1 MDMNRKVGASGL
13 PPFGSTQGS
22 MVPVFGS
29 EQVNLTGKQHPVGTY
44 TEMRP
49 EQRLQE
55 CYEVAQRL
63 GLIRNKT
70 SSNDLNHL
78 RPKGEVHCVSKVPS
92 NVVVMDVFP
101 PGLR

>member
-13 PPFGSTQGS
+13 PPFGRTQGG
-22 MVPVFGS
+22 MVPVYGS
-29 EQVNLTGKQHPVGTY
+29 EQVNLTSKQLPVGTY
-44 TEMRP
+44 TGMRP
-49 EQRLQE
+49 EQRVQE
-55 CYEVAQRL
+55 CYELAHHL
-63 GLIRNKT
+63 GLIRNKNL
-70 SSNDLNHL
+70 SNDLNHL